1 LVVGLQSVSTSVP
14 ALQVAHVLQLLA
26 LVPVLYLPAGQVA
39 QVRFVVADPAA
50 EMYWPALQV
59 VLETQVVAGLPS
71 WSQVP
76 AAHGTSAAVPP
87 AQ

>member
-1 LVVGLQSVSTSVP
+1 MP
-14 ALQVAHVLQLLA
+14 AAAEHVAQAVQLLA
-26 LVPVLYLPAGQVA
+26 FVPVLNLPEAQLE
-39 QVRFVVADPAA
+39 QVRLVVAAPAD

-59 VLETQVVAGLPS
+59 VLSTQAVAGLPS

-76 AAHGTSAAVPP
+76 AAHGAAAAVPP